1 MQSDEARAFFGI
13 PNYFFGLIGW
23 GVVSATGAAM
33 LAGANFARWYWR
45 SFLVG
50 MIAAWGFLMWLFT
63 EAVYQIGFLCLYCMA
78 TWTTQSIMLW
88 VIIFWL
94 LREKLLSKSKILS
107 SFGQKILP
115 FAWLFAFLNL
125 SMIAIAIVIQFPK
138 LVPLL
143 LGG

>member
-1 MQSDEARAFFGI
+1 
-13 PNYFFGLIGW
+13 
-23 GVVSATGAAM
+23 M

-45 SFLVG
+45 SFIVG

-88 VIIFWL
+88 VIVFWL
-94 LREKLLSKSKILS
+94 LREKLLSKSKNLS
-107 SFGQKILP
+107 VFGQKVLP
-115 FAWLFAFLNL
+115 FAWLVAFLNL
-125 SMIAIAIVIQFPK
+125 SLIAIAIVIQFPK